1 MIPWLLGSF
10 AVMMILGVPIG
21 FCLGISAIGGIVFFN
36 QGSLVTMCQ
45 RVFEGMNS
53 WALLAIPLYTFAG
66 YTMSKGGISKRLM
79 DFCYSIVGHIYGG
92 LAHVN
97 VLSSM
102 IFAGISG
109 SAVADTAGV
118 SGMFMPEMVRKGYS
132 EQLTVAVTAIS
143 STIGIIIPP
152 SIPMVV
158 IAGICNIS
166 TGKMFL
172 GGIMPGILCGFMQ
185 MLLCYIFAK
194 KEHVDKEPGKF
205 TWGPVWQTFKSS
217 LPALI
222 MPIIIIGSITT
233 GIVSPTEA
241 GALAVLYGI
250 IVGRFVYHAFSWE
263 DMKFAFVETVR
274 VSARIFTVIGCAKL
288 FTILLTTAGF
298 DKWLTSRMLSIST
311 NPTVILLLILL
322 LFFIVTMF
330 MESIA
335 TLTLFMPIIFPI
347 AMSVGIDPIVLG
359 VLVTVVI
366 GVGLVTPPVGMCIYV
381 ACDLR
386 HITVGSTVKYLVPFI
401 LGTFTVIGIL
411 VAFPQLITA
420 PGSIIH

>member
-1 MIPWLLGSF
+1 MIFWLIGSF
-10 AVMMILGVPIG
+10 FVMMFLGIPIG
-21 FCLGISAIGGIVFFN
+21 ISLGLSAMGCIAFFDA
-36 QGSLVTMCQ
+36 GSMVTVCQ
-45 RVFEGMNS
+45 RMFEGMNS

-66 YTMSKGGISKRLM
+66 YTMSKGGISARLM
-79 DFCYSIVGHIYGG
+79 NFCYSIVGHIYGG

-132 EQLTVAVTAIS
+132 KELTVSVTAIS

-166 TGKMFL
+166 TGKLFL
-172 GGIMPGILCGFMQ
+172 GGIIPGILIGLCQ
-185 MLLCYIFAK
+185 MILSYIFAK
-194 KEHVDKEPGKF
+194 EEGVDKEPGHF
-205 TWGPVWQTFKSS
+205 SWGPLWKAFLESW
-217 LPALI
+217 PALL
-222 MPIIIIGSITT
+222 MPFIIIGAITS

-241 GALAVLYGI
+241 GAIAVTYGL
-250 IVGRFVYHAFSWE
+250 IVGGLVYREFKLEDLKAAFI
-263 DMKFAFVETVR
+263 ETVR
-274 VSARIFTVIGCAKL
+274 VSGRIFVVIAAAKL
-288 FTILLTTAGF
+288 FTIMLTTAGF
-298 DKWLTSRMLSIST
+298 DRWLTDRMLSVST
-311 NPTVILLLILL
+311 NPTIILIMILL

-347 AMSVGIDPIVLG
+347 ATSVGIDPIVLG

-366 GVGLVTPPVGMCIYV
+366 GIGLVTPPVGMCIYV
-381 ACDLR
+381 ACDLMR
-386 HITVGSTVKYLVPFI
+386 IHVGDTMKYLVWFI
-401 LGTFTVIGIL
+401 LGTFVCIGIL
-411 VAFPQLITA
+411 IAFPALITA
-420 PGSIIH
+420 PGLLMG

>member
-1 MIPWLLGSF
+1 MIVWLLGSF
-10 AVMMILGVPIG
+10 AVLMIIGVPIG
-21 FCLGISAIGGIVFFN
+21 ICLGLSAMGGIIFFHSGN
-36 QGSLVTMCQ
+36 LVTVCQ

-132 EQLTVAVTAIS
+132 EQLTVGVTAIS

-172 GGIMPGILCGFMQ
+172 GGIIPGILCGLMQ

-194 KEHVDKEPGKF
+194 KEGVDREPGHF
-205 TWGPVWQTFKSS
+205 SFGPVWKTFKSS
-217 LPALI
+217 LPALV
-222 MPIIIIGSITT
+222 MPFLIVGSITS

-241 GALAVLYGI
+241 GAIAVLYGVL
-250 IVGRFVYHAFSWE
+250 VGRFVYHAFSWE
-263 DMKFAFVETVR
+263 DMKFAFKETVR
-274 VSARIFTVIGCAKL
+274 VSARIFTVIGAAKL
-288 FTILLTTAGF
+288 FTIMLTTAGF
-298 DKWLTSRMLSIST
+298 DKWLTDRMLGVST
-311 NPTVILLLILL
+311 NPTVILIMILL

-347 AMSVGIDPIVLG
+347 ATAVGIDPIVLG

-366 GVGLVTPPVGMCIYV
+366 GIGLVTPPVGMCIYV

-386 HITVGSTVKYLVPFI
+386 HISVGSTMKYLVPFI
-401 LGTFTVIGIL
+401 LGSFFVVGMLI
-411 VAFPQLITA
+411 AFPVLITG
-420 PGSIIH
+420 PGSLIH